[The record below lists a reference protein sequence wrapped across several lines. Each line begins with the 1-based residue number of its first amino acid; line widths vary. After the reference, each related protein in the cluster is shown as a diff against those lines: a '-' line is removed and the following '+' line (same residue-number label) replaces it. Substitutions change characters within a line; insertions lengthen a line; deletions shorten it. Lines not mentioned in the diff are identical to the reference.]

1 MVTRS
6 FFRHR
11 ASAWLALALPAL
23 MALGRPAAAADIVA
37 YTEESAPYHYTV
49 NGKIIGSAADRL
61 RAACELAKLSCSLE
75 ILPWA
80 RAMAMTRQHPNTLL
94 FSIVR
99 SPDREKEFLWLSSIS
114 TEPIWIFGRPDSR
127 PVSWVADLAGSRV
140 GVINGSSGAAF
151 LAAAGVPR
159 ASIDYANSTEANL
172 RKFAA
177 HRIEFILSTEGR
189 LEKELT
195 RFELPFKVQKV
206 LRMQDAVTYY
216 AMNAQSSPQR
226 VAALQ
231 AALQELKARDK
242 SK

>member
-1 MVTRS
+1 MAAGST
-6 FFRHR
+6 FPHR
-11 ASAWLALALPAL
+11 ASILLFLA
-23 MALGRPAAAADIVA
+23 MLGAARVAAAVDIVA
-37 YTEESAPYHYTV
+37 YTEESAPYHYTE
-49 NGKIIGSAADRL
+49 NGKIVGSAADRL
-61 RAACELAKLSCSLE
+61 RAACELAKLSCTLE
-75 ILPWA
+75 SLPWA
-80 RAMAMTRQHPNTLL
+80 RALMLSKTHPDTVL

-99 SPDREKEFLWLSSIS
+99 SPDREKDFIWLSSIS
-114 TEPIWIFGRPDSR
+114 TEPVWIFGRPGAP
-127 PVSWVADLAGSRV
+127 PVSSAADLARLRV

-159 ASIDYANSTEANL
+159 SSFDFANSTEGNL

-177 HRIEFILSTEGR
+177 HRVDFILSTERR
-189 LEKELT
+189 LEKELS

-216 AMNAQSSPQR
+216 AMNTKSAPAK

>member
-1 MVTRS
+1 MLGWGPG
-6 FFRHR
+6 
-11 ASAWLALALPAL
+11 AS
-23 MALGRPAAAADIVA
+23 AADIVA
-37 YTEESAPYHYTV
+37 YAEESAPYHYTE
-49 NGKIIGSAADRL
+49 NGQVVGSAAERL

-80 RAMAMTRQHPNTLL
+80 RAMAMARQQPNTLL

-99 SPDREKEFLWLSSIS
+99 SPDREKDFIWLSSIS
-114 TEPIWIFGRPDSR
+114 TEPIWIFGRPDSP
-127 PVSWVADLAGSRV
+127 PVRNVAELARTRI

-159 ASIDYANSTEANL
+159 SAMDFANSIEGNM

-177 HRIEFILSTEGR
+177 HRVDFILITDER
-189 LEKELT
+189 LERQLSRT
-195 RFELPFKVQKV
+195 ELPFKVQKV
-206 LRMQDAVTYY
+206 LRMADATTYY
-216 AMNAQSSPQR
+216 AMNLKSAPER